1 MKTKNACLNW
11 LIREKSQCSESLLNF
26 TNAAQKCIFFSAKC
40 NSGRIA
46 IQWFHIKHLCKNPN
60 VYLPGA
66 VDSTCIDVTLIIANK
81 YVREIIGY
89 CIRIHQHIS
98 LVLSYKYSAKAI
110 LACWVMKFTLP

>member
-26 TNAAQKCIFFSAKC
+26 TNAAQKCIFSAKC

-46 IQWFHIKHLCKNPN
+46 IQWFHIKHLCKNPD

-66 VDSTCIDVTLIIANK
+66 IFVFMHDTRFLFPNNLC
-81 YVREIIGY
+81 
-89 CIRIHQHIS
+89 
-98 LVLSYKYSAKAI
+98 
-110 LACWVMKFTLP
+110 